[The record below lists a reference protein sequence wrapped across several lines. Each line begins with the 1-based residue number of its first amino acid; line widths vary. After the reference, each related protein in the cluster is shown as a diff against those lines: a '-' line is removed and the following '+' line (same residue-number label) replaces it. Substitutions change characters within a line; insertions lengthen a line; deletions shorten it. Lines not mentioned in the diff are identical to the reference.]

1 MGDGLHPGPARR
13 PAGLALGSGTK
24 SAVTPDWRLMPG
36 GPRVTYW
43 RDTDGRHGDVV
54 IDDGRLAR

>member
-1 MGDGLHPGPARR
+1 
-13 PAGLALGSGTK
+13 
-24 SAVTPDWRLMPG
+24 MPG